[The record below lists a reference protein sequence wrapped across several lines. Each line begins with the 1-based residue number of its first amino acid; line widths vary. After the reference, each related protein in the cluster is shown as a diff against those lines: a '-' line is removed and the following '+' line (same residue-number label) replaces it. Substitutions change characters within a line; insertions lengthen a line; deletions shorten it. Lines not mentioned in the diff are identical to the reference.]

1 MNMLSKILR
10 NNNFKEEW
18 SLPDARSYNE
28 VIEDDSLEA
37 KRRAVRFAVA
47 GVASAFVINSGAVQP
62 FIDFANQVAS
72 SGSGVLQ
79 YLGSTEAINSLGMG
93 AINTSLTAIAG
104 GVIGGSVS
112 QPIQYVKEQV
122 ESFVDKT
129 KYFFS
134 KRNIF
139 VEEIKNNKEN
149 FAVNENLKGMCVD
162 AVNLSLDRTNEENK
176 VLPKYSITMRRN
188 NALNNFTS
196 NLLDI
201 DKSMRITVNCE
212 DYALLDS
219 FLLETKEL
227 GIIKDSNCMV
237 LEKPDTIQLSFY
249 DKDYIEF
256 STVKKYD
263 SVEKLEE
270 DLQKYVKIM
279 NSSIRTSNLYE
290 KEKKVFEN
298 SQKQENIVDAEIV
311 QEEVV
316 QKKEQN
322 VITNNIENKRQGTI
336 MEDELLAEVPQKAVD
351 AFCRD
356 LGISNVQ
363 VDCRDALLKEDKFDI
378 VNSLEDDYQSNH
390 RENLFKNNPNGL
402 PLVAV
407 NEELQKLVN
416 LYKCGERT
424 LRLDKKHIIIRAN
437 EDLNLEL
444 SHISNVVDLVNHGY
458 MGKTIDNVIEKQVR
472 SFLVASHMDDN
483 GKMESSMRNIKDA
496 YSVKQIVKNAWM
508 EHIGVKAFEEMMQ
521 TNWDAVQAKD
531 VIDYEVGKP
540 YLLDKDLQDKMDKE
554 MQPLFK
560 DMNALDNKMQ
570 QFIAEA
576 NVDFKNGLLDNKIS
590 EDVNLKNPIQM
601 DLVEKMDVV
610 SNKFYSVAKKYMDL
624 DNEVIY
630 ATSKKIAKKYG
641 NYKEKDLGMEM

>member
-390 RENLFKNNPNGL
+390 RD
-402 PLVAV
+402 
-407 NEELQKLVN
+407 
-416 LYKCGERT
+416 
-424 LRLDKKHIIIRAN
+424 DKKHIIIRAN

-521 TNWDAVQAKD
+521 TNWDAIQVKD
-531 VIDYEVGKP
+531 TIDYEVGKP

-576 NVDFKNGLLDNKIS
+576 KVDFKNGLLDNKIS
-590 EDVNLKNPIQM
+590 EYVNLKSPMQM
-601 DLVEKMDVV
+601 DLVEKMEVV

-630 ATSKKIAKKYG
+630 APSKEIAKKYG